1 MTYGSYFLAAGGKEL
16 IFRLNFELLCLC
28 IINQIVLMV
37 YVIKSFLFK
46 TSFVNR
52 KQLKKLVNRR
62 NNETLSPLIGLKITE
77 CFD

>member
-1 MTYGSYFLAAGGKEL
+1 MTYGSYFLAAGGKKL
-16 IFRLNFELLCLC
+16 ISRLNFELLCLC